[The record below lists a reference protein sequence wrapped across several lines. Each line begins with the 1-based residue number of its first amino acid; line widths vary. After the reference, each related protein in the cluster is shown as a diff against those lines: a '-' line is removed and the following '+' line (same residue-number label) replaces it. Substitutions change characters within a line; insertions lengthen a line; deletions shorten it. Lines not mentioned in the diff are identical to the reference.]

1 MATNYST
8 VDSARTPT
16 GKLMQPNGPGL
27 LKLTLPI
34 NVTGVDSLG
43 HSFSEST
50 STEIVSPNG
59 ATFDCTRSL
68 EANQEISLR
77 FGNKQTLA
85 RVVGQTGVG
94 EFSHYYGL
102 VFLQDDPR
110 FWGVS
115 FPSPTS
121 SRHPLVMQ
129 CSRCT
134 NKLTCHMNE
143 VEVLVLR
150 ANGQV
155 KFPCTQCDEKNL
167 LAETNP
173 VPSSEASEDNDIFEF
188 EDAGASAEDAEL
200 TFMEP
205 DLVPV
210 GAFHEADLYRPA
222 QRHERRK
229 NKRINLPNAKA
240 CIERPGAERDIVDV
254 VNVSVSGA
262 LLISKVAY
270 SLGDWIRIAI
280 PYTIGGSN
288 IFQSARIVRIS
299 HKDPYFAYGVE
310 YVRAV

>member
-1 MATNYST
+1 MSSPYSVLNST
-8 VDSARTPT
+8 RTPT

-34 NVTGVDSLG
+34 NITGVDSLG

-68 EANQEISLR
+68 EPNQEFSLR

-115 FPSPTS
+115 FPPSNS
-121 SRHPLVMQ
+121 SHRPLLMQ
-129 CSRCT
+129 CSRCSS
-134 NKLTCHMNE
+134 KLTCQMNE

-150 ANGQV
+150 ANGEV
-155 KFPCTQCDEKNL
+155 KLPCTQCDEKKL
-167 LAETNP
+167 LAKTKS
-173 VPSSEASEDNDIFEF
+173 VPSSEASDDNDLIEF
-188 EDAGASAEDAEL
+188 EQSGRPAEDAEL
-200 TFMEP
+200 KFIEP
-205 DLVPV
+205 DLVSIS
-210 GAFHEADLYRPA
+210 GFHEADLYRA
-222 QRHERRK
+222 TQRQERRK

-240 CIERPGAERDIVDV
+240 CIERPGMERDIVEV

-262 LLISKVAY
+262 LLISKVRY

-288 IFQSARIVRIS
+288 IFQSARIVRICDS
-299 HKDPYFAYGVE
+299 DQHFAYGVE

>member
-1 MATNYST
+1 MSGTYST
-8 VDSARTPT
+8 LDTARTPIR
-16 GKLMQPNGPGL
+16 KLMQPNGPGL

-34 NVTGVDSLG
+34 VVTGVDAVG

-59 ATFDCTRSL
+59 ATFDCTNSL
-68 EANQEISLR
+68 QPNQEISLR

-102 VFLQDDPR
+102 VFLQEDPR

-115 FPSPTS
+115 FPSSNS
-121 SRHPLVMQ
+121 SYRPLVMQ

-134 NKLTCHMNE
+134 SKLSCQMNE

-150 ANGQV
+150 ANGKV
-155 KFPCTQCDEKNL
+155 KLPCTQCDEKKL
-167 LAETNP
+167 LAKTKSL
-173 VPSSEASEDNDIFEF
+173 PSSEALDDNDIIEF
-188 EDAGASAEDAEL
+188 EQSGGSAEDAEL
-200 TFMEP
+200 TFIEP

-210 GAFHEADLYRPA
+210 GGFHDNDFYRPTER
-222 QRHERRK
+222 QERRK

-262 LLISKVAY
+262 LLISQVKY

-299 HKDPYFAYGVE
+299 HKNPYFAYGVE